1 MEKLPVE
8 IIWQIFEQL
17 KYKDQ
22 ITLHRV
28 NKSLCNKYEGLN
40 LEKGIEVVWRIQE
53 ETEKHYPHRNF
64 YTAEFRKQK
73 KRVEK
78 EKWKNMEMGIILKV
92 EMTKKLLDKLGE
104 NNSYEENEEKIKQEF
119 VYKEIKVL
127 YIQEMKYSTRV
138 KYI

>member
-1 MEKLPVE
+1 MEKLPTE

-22 ITLHRV
+22 ISLHEV
-28 NKSLCNKYEGLN
+28 NKSLYKQYKESN
-40 LEKGIEVVWRIQE
+40 LKEGIEIVWRIQK

-78 EKWKNMEMGIILKV
+78 EKWKDMEIGIILKV
-92 EMTKKLLDKLGE
+92 EMTKRLLEKLRK
-104 NNSYEENEEKIKQEF
+104 K
-119 VYKEIKVL
+119 
-127 YIQEMKYSTRV
+127 
-138 KYI
+138 